1 MGAQLR
7 RGMSGAG
14 AKKFDEIIDPGQ
26 AALVIVGESTLAQA
40 LREVLTAEKHVAR
53 KLDVS

>member
-1 MGAQLR
+1 LR
-7 RGMSGAG
+7 GGISGAD
-14 AKKFDEIIDPGQ
+14 AKKFDEVIDPGQ